1 MLPEF
6 FSYWEEQSY
15 LSNYD
20 LLIIGGGIVGLSSAL
35 HYSILFPKHKVAII
49 ERGIFPFGAS
59 TRNAGFACFGSV
71 SELQSDI
78 IKSGE
83 ALTLE
88 TVSMR
93 YEGLQLLIKTL
104 GKKAISFSLNGGHE
118 VFWQGME
125 DEYEKCSAGIS
136 RLNSFLE
143 PIFGRTPVYSLNPEG
158 KKKFGLHSA
167 IGIISTPFEGL
178 IDTGKMMRAL
188 EKEVMKRGIR
198 IFNGINVEQVTDL
211 NNHIHIYIDKEK
223 FFSAQNV
230 LVTTNGFASMLKGM
244 PEVIPARAQVLLTE
258 KIPGLR
264 IKGAFHFEEGYYYFR
279 NLDGRILFGGGRNL
293 DFKGET
299 SINEGLTEV
308 IQSKLE
314 NLLEEKILNGKKVS
328 IEKKWSGIMGIGDV
342 KKPIIKKISPG
353 IYCAVRMGGM
363 GVAIGSIV
371 GKKAAEMIAFEV

>member
-83 ALTLE
+83 AITLE

-118 VFWQGME
+118 VFWKGME
-125 DEYEKCSAGIS
+125 EEYEKCSAGIS
-136 RLNSFLE
+136 MLNSFLE
-143 PIFGRTPVYSLNPEG
+143 PIFGRTPVFSINPEG

-167 IGIISTPFEGL
+167 IGIISTHFEGL

-198 IFNGINVEQVTDL
+198 IFNGINVEQVTGL
-211 NNHIHIYIDKEK
+211 NRNIHIYIGKDKY
-223 FFSAQNV
+223 FSAQKV
-230 LVTTNGFASMLKGM
+230 LVTTNGFASLLKGM
-244 PEVIPARAQVLLTE
+244 PEVTPARAQVILTE
-258 KIPGLR
+258 KIPGLK

-314 NLLEEKILNGKKVS
+314 NILEEKILNGKKVS

-371 GKKAAEMIAFEV
+371 GKKAAEMIALEV